1 MPHPG
6 LLHPK
11 SLPLWQGT
19 ADPYLL
25 RRHSNTQ
32 RQVWLS
38 LCGVSWCA
46 QGFVSPSEHLWRVW
60 VLILNGISLPL
71 QSCWGS
77 SFALG
82 RGVYFF
88 GGTHH
93 SPVDGCSAASCN
105 FGVLAEDECM
115 SFYSAILD
123 SFPRD
128 AGWIEPISL
137 TFLALAGRFFTASTN
152 WKPQIRLIFP

>member
-60 VLILNGISLPL
+60 VLTLNGISLPL

-82 RGVYFF
+82 RGVYFLVGPTILLLMAVQQQVVILEF
-88 GGTHH
+88 LQKMSACPSTLPSWTHFQGMQVGLNPYLLH
-93 SPVDGCSAASCN
+93 FLHWQAGSLLLAPTGSP
-105 FGVLAEDECM
+105 
-115 SFYSAILD
+115 
-123 SFPRD
+123 
-128 AGWIEPISL
+128 
-137 TFLALAGRFFTASTN
+137 
-152 WKPQIRLIFP
+152 RLG